1 MSLIHQLASRK
12 IQTIGDYLDQLCV
25 DSKFICFEIDF
36 QEDGLLITDSLK
48 RHFLINYHG
57 VAQQIW
63 YSSALSGAHHF
74 ALKNGEWHCTRT
86 EIPLNDILSTEL
98 SQICQEAVCISDPAP
113 NLEDD
118 FPEENSID
126 GSKI

>member
-12 IQTIGDYLDQLCV
+12 IQTIGDHLDRLSM
-25 DSKFICFEIDF
+25 DSSPSSFEIDF
-36 QEDGLLITDSLK
+36 QEDGILITDSLK

-86 EIPLNDILSTEL
+86 EISLNELLSTEL
-98 SQICQEAVCISDPAP
+98 SIVCQKPVVIYDAAP
-113 NLEDD
+113 DLEDELPD
-118 FPEENSID
+118 ENPTDRST
-126 GSKI
+126 K